1 MKSHSIIFIDNN
13 CSDDHAGK
21 KKYSSRPSLIG
32 SVVSYFTVP
41 PHILPKR
48 IALAFTPPV
57 FGDKSRLVYVDFVGP
72 CLAILTLAGI
82 LHYGHA
88 YKLQS
93 AALGVSPTETLLY
106 YCVSIPLI
114 TFFLAKIGRAALGF
128 TDIAALLGYGL
139 YGHILTL
146 AVSQLFDHE
155 RSNTVF
161 FFNLLLFGGL
171 SGLRIAL
178 VLLASIP
185 HPASRFLICS
195 FTTIA
200 HIMFLIF
207 VHFTYMHSTF
217 VYGSGNTGKQRM

>member
-1 MKSHSIIFIDNN
+1 MKSHSVIFIDNN
-13 CSDDHAGK
+13 CADDHAGK
-21 KKYSSRPSLIG
+21 KKYSSSLIG
-32 SVVSYFTVP
+32 SIVSYFTVP
-41 PHILPKR
+41 PRILPMR

-57 FGDKSRLVYVDFVGP
+57 LGSKSRLVYVDFVGP

-93 AALGVSPTETLLY
+93 AAFSVSPTETLLY
-106 YCVSIPLI
+106 YCFSLPLI
-114 TFFLAKIGRAALGF
+114 TFFLAKLGRAALGF

-139 YGHILTL
+139 YGHIFTL

-155 RSNTVF
+155 HSNAVF
-161 FFNLLLFGGL
+161 FFNLFLFGGL

-195 FTTIA
+195 FTTTA
-200 HIMFLIF
+200 HIMFLLF
-207 VHFTYMHSTF
+207 VHFAYMHSTF
-217 VYGSGNTGKQRM
+217 VYGSGNTGKRRL